1 MPSVY
6 SNKKFQNLWREMSVW
21 LCVELSV
28 CLSLCL
34 SILLY
39 VTIFISHRWEGKNEN
54 EVGRCQE
61 TGVIHVKVDP
71 KYYRPTEVE
80 KGKKEKKGN
89 REHEIGHSSPII
101 HHAPSLGKRI
111 GGDYL
116 QGDGTKALDKL
127 GWKPRV
133 TFEDLVKE
141 MVDADI
147 ELMRSNPNA

>member
-6 SNKKFQNLWREMSVW
+6 SNKKFQNLWREM
-21 LCVELSV
+21 
-28 CLSLCL
+28 
-34 SILLY
+34 
-39 VTIFISHRWEGKNEN
+39 WEGKNEN

-71 KYYRPTEVE
+71 KYYRPTEV
-80 KGKKEKKGN
+80 
-89 REHEIGHSSPII
+89 
-101 HHAPSLGKRI
+101 
-111 GGDYL
+111 DYL